1 VCLMAPARV
10 TAVEGDACVV
20 ETGGRTDRAAT
31 LLTEDLQVGDWVLI
45 ESGFVVRQLDPEQAR
60 AMSEAVSIVFGD

>member
-1 VCLMAPARV
+1 MCLMAPARV